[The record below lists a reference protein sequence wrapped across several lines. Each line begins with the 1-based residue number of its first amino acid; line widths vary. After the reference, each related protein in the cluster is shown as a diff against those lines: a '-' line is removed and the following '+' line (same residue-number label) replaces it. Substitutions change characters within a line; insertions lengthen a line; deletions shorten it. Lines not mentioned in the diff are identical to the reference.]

1 MYYASLS
8 ADQPLFNSQ
17 NPLSLAKY
25 ATALWNKLSDSIN
38 EEQRAHK
45 ISNLI
50 TKMRR
55 NGQIMNR
62 GLAILQS
69 GRLQNKA

>member
-25 ATALWNKLSDSIN
+25 ATALWNRLSDSLN
-38 EEQRAHK
+38 EEQKSNK
-45 ISNLI
+45 ISDLI
-50 TKMRR
+50 TKMRG
-55 NGQIMNR
+55 NGQIMNQGSR
-62 GLAILQS
+62 KIPEWTIAE
-69 GRLQNKA
+69 